1 MHSDAASLLH
11 WCKNSINHF
20 NLTGLNLL
28 NSNFGFLIF
37 SELEKITACLNH
49 IFIVFFSL
57 IKLVKFMFA
66 IFFLNKII
74 HTYNWI
80 LLQFELKYMKKN
92 DLLFFRECLWNRLQF
107 RKWILYQKQFQ
118 LEIKHAKICNKIKC
132 LYKNPKDEEKNIDV
146 LIVYC
151 VQNWHEFWC

>member
-1 MHSDAASLLH
+1 MHSDTASLLH

-37 SELEKITACLNH
+37 SELEKITACLYH
-49 IFIVFFSL
+49 IFIVFYSL

-66 IFFLNKII
+66 IFFLNII
-74 HTYNWI
+74 HYSNSNWNTW
-80 LLQFELKYMKKN
+80 KKN